1 MTSLE
6 VSSDVDDGLLTD
18 PSKKKKTIDSPY
30 LHSLQLRHFMLF
42 DVLPA
47 LGTLLAI
54 GLYFVYPIGR
64 VELTLLFV
72 MWLLTG
78 CGITVGFHRLFTH
91 RSFKAAGGVRAI
103 LLIFG
108 CMAAQGAVI
117 SWVAIHRRHHEFSDK
132 PGDPHSPNLH
142 GGGFGGR
149 MRGLLHSHYSWM
161 ARHEYPNILHY
172 APDLMRDKALIKL
185 DSYYTFWVLLG
196 VALPAAIGGVIHGT
210 WLGVLHGALWGGAVR
225 LCVLGNI
232 IWMINSVLHSFG
244 TRRFATREHSRNGA
258 ALSLL
263 TLGESWHNNH
273 HAFPASASF
282 GLNWYYPD
290 PGYWLIKAL
299 KTLGL
304 AWEVNKPTKDK
315 IRSLSQSADS
325 PLLQTISE

>member
-6 VSSDVDDGLLTD
+6 VLPGVEDGLLTD

-30 LHSLQLRHFMLF
+30 LHSLQLRHFVLF

-47 LGTLLAI
+47 LGTLVAI
-54 GLYFVYPIGR
+54 GLCFVYPIGR
-64 VELTLLFV
+64 VELSLLFV

-91 RSFKAAGGVRAI
+91 RSFKAAGWVRACFV
-103 LLIFG
+103 IFG

-142 GGGFGGR
+142 GAGFR
-149 MRGLLHSHYSWM
+149 HRLRGLIHSHYSWM

-196 VALPAAIGGVIHGT
+196 IAVPAAIGGVIHGT
-210 WLGVLHGALWGGAVR
+210 WLGVLYGALWGGAVR
-225 LCVLGNI
+225 LFLLGNI
-232 IWMINSVLHSFG
+232 IWMINSVLHSVG
-244 TRRFATREHSRNGA
+244 TRRFATREHSRNA
-258 ALSLL
+258 AVLSLI

-290 PGYWLIKAL
+290 PGYWFIKSL
-299 KTLGL
+299 KLMGL
-304 AWEVNKPTKDK
+304 AWDVYKPAPDK
-315 IRSLSQSADS
+315 IRAQAQPADAAL
-325 PLLQTISE
+325 PTTISE